1 MLTRKGKTL
10 ARSKYKTQQYTAFYK
25 LGKTI
30 VMKTIEVWHGCI
42 PKAKINISPKESQ
55 HNG

>member
-42 PKAKINISPKESQ
+42 PKAKINISPKES
-55 HNG
+55 